1 MFDVTAGL
9 KFDEKKIIEMGQGS
23 LTEIAVTA
31 KRGQLGH
38 AGIREPWKN

>member
-23 LTEIAVTA
+23 LTEVAVVSFLVVA
-31 KRGQLGH
+31 
-38 AGIREPWKN
+38 N

>member
-23 LTEIAVTA
+23 LTEVAVTA
-31 KRGQLGH
+31 KRGPCRDTWILEQQMD
-38 AGIREPWKN
+38 